1 MKRSYVS
8 VLLLTAAL
16 NVMATDD
23 FVMPDNIK
31 QLTPAGVEVSA
42 IANKSLSMNKK
53 RVVKTDNNLIFF
65 AASTAESGEELWVSD
80 CTCEGTKMVKDVCLG
95 PDGSNPSNLTVV
107 GNKVYFAATTQEFGE
122 ELWVS
127 DGTEEGTKMVADI
140 FPNEM
145 SSSPFGITKIGDKV
159 LFFATDDD
167 SDFSPIIDP
176 ETSEQWLWV
185 SDGTE
190 EGTLRI
196 GDTPTRQTSFDS
208 PHGHIVVLDKPEGPI
223 GLFIGYTIETG
234 ETLWVT
240 DGTRAGTKIV
250 KDINPKPS
258 DDGVFMTSAANIDW
272 MTNVNNKVIVF
283 RAETVKEVTGT
294 VDIGSE
300 IWMSDG
306 TPEGTNWI
314 GVDFFSGET
323 DSKPNAAQFACTR
336 SFGDKL
342 YFRGNDGI
350 HNVEP
355 CLLDISKPIE
365 AGINPRCIADINHW
379 EGNMYQ
385 TSWPDNFYEFGEYIY
400 CIANGGFFFG
410 DAPETASG
418 YSLWRMKPNPE
429 DPNGMYTYEYHK
441 EWAGYEWLPGG
452 AGGGNSDSSD
462 WFTTVNNQLFY
473 VAQDAKENMELTTLG
488 GDNYGHIKIVD
499 LPGNGKVCHLI
510 NVQENLV
517 FASETNKA
525 IYYMTVGGA
534 VGMEKEVVNKNIIK
548 FYPNPATDFIYI
560 DSEAMITNVRLVTV
574 QGVLVKE
581 QKNDQPMSVSDLQS
595 GIYILSVSDANGN
608 VCNRQVIIN

>member
-80 CTCEGTKMVKDVCLG
+80 CTCEGTKMVKDVYLG

-223 GLFIGYTIETG
+223 GIF
-234 ETLWVT
+234 
-240 DGTRAGTKIV
+240 
-250 KDINPKPS
+250 
-258 DDGVFMTSAANIDW
+258 
-272 MTNVNNKVIVF
+272 
-283 RAETVKEVTGT
+283 
-294 VDIGSE
+294 
-300 IWMSDG
+300 
-306 TPEGTNWI
+306 
-314 GVDFFSGET
+314 
-323 DSKPNAAQFACTR
+323 
-336 SFGDKL
+336 
-342 YFRGNDGI
+342 
-350 HNVEP
+350 
-355 CLLDISKPIE
+355 
-365 AGINPRCIADINHW
+365 
-379 EGNMYQ
+379 
-385 TSWPDNFYEFGEYIY
+385 
-400 CIANGGFFFG
+400 NG
-410 DAPETASG
+410 
-418 YSLWRMKPNPE
+418 
-429 DPNGMYTYEYHK
+429 
-441 EWAGYEWLPGG
+441 
-452 AGGGNSDSSD
+452 
-462 WFTTVNNQLFY
+462 
-473 VAQDAKENMELTTLG
+473 
-488 GDNYGHIKIVD
+488 
-499 LPGNGKVCHLI
+499 
-510 NVQENLV
+510 
-517 FASETNKA
+517 
-525 IYYMTVGGA
+525 
-534 VGMEKEVVNKNIIK
+534 
-548 FYPNPATDFIYI
+548 
-560 DSEAMITNVRLVTV
+560 
-574 QGVLVKE
+574 
-581 QKNDQPMSVSDLQS
+581 
-595 GIYILSVSDANGN
+595 
-608 VCNRQVIIN
+608 